1 MTTSLHDLKV
11 SFRSAFPEYAR
22 ALDEAK
28 SQVDIKGLHTKFLEQ
43 AKHNLAK
50 ELDTDIVKLENT
62 DQTAPIALTDKQYQN
77 LINAKGDA
85 IMSQLHVL
93 LDGMARL
100 KTMENYDAAAVT
112 VQLMIS
118 GVVALGAAARIPAV
132 QQLVV
137 GAVEAA
143 AAYAGVEAATVGLVC
158 AVATLVIVAIL
169 IPIIYFMQKPA
180 NCIILLINELD
191 DDLVFKND
199 YNVHGKPMLMTTPI
213 PQAVSIPGVRNVIT
227 AGFIATEKKESAL
240 YGTQYGFTFSYKAH
254 DISFGV
260 ECPLTDMYVDNNCYC
275 GIDISAQ
282 QAAEATDSSN
292 KQSWMSSK
300 NGITLEINCNS
311 GSGSIAY
318 FVARAYKSNLAT
330 I

>member
-1 MTTSLHDLKV
+1 MALALIRQAV
-11 SFRSAFPEYAR
+11 PEYAQ
-22 ALDEAK
+22 ALDKAK
-28 SQVDIKGLHTKFLEQ
+28 SQEEIEELHNHFLNY
-43 AKHNLAK
+43 AKHDLAK
-50 ELDTDIVKLENT
+50 ALNLENT
-62 DQTAPIALTDKQYQN
+62 DQTASIALTDKQYQY

-85 IMSQLHVL
+85 IMSQLHVI
-93 LDGMARL
+93 LDGTARL
-100 KTMENYDAAAVT
+100 KTMEKDDAATVT
-112 VQLMIS
+112 VQLIIS
-118 GVVALGAAARIPAV
+118 GVVALGAAAITPAV
-132 QQLVV
+132 QKLVV
-137 GAVEAA
+137 GAVEAV
-143 AAYAGVEAATVGLVC
+143 AAYVGVEAATVGLVC
-158 AVATLVIVAIL
+158 AIAAVVVIAIL

-213 PQAVSIPGVRNVIT
+213 PQAVTIPGVRNVIT
-227 AGFIATEKKESAL
+227 AGFIATEKREDAL
-240 YGTQYGFTFSYKAH
+240 FGTQYGFTFSYKTH

-260 ECPLTDMYVDNNCYC
+260 ECPLTSIYVDNNCYC

-318 FVARAYKSNLAT
+318 FVARAYKS
-330 I
+330 